1 MRPTLSPGLYIQM
14 VGRGLRISPAK
25 QSCLVLDFAGN
36 ISRHGPVTN
45 VVTPR
50 PPGQGGGPPP
60 AKECPEC
67 AELVHTSV
75 MVCPECGHQ
84 WESAERRY
92 TLASD
97 DIMGREP
104 LRMELSGWSWK
115 VHTGRRSGSRMLL
128 VTYYGADLSSRPVR
142 EYITLGYGGWAGQK
156 AARTMAGSV
165 NHSLSGPSMLRKMV
179 GGDGGPDLDREVGS
193 MGRHATA
200 PPASE
205 GQIDGKCHRGGE
217 WLGGADDIP

>member
-1 MRPTLSPGLYIQM
+1 
-14 VGRGLRISPAK
+14 
-25 QSCLVLDFAGN
+25 
-36 ISRHGPVTN
+36 
-45 VVTPR
+45 
-50 PPGQGGGPPP
+50 
-60 AKECPEC
+60 
-67 AELVHTSV
+67 

-156 AARTMAGSV
+156 AGRTMAGI
-165 NHSLSGPSMLRKMV
+165 GKRRPADPSTLRQRV
-179 GGDGGPDLDREVGS
+179 AGDGRPDHD
-193 MGRHATA
+193 
-200 PPASE
+200 
-205 GQIDGKCHRGGE
+205 
-217 WLGGADDIP
+217 